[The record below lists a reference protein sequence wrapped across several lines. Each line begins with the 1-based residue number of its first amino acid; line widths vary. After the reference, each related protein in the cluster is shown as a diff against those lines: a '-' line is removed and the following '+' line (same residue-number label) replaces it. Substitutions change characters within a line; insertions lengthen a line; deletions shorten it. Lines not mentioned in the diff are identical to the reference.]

1 MERKKELP
9 ENKTN
14 HLSTVVLFAAA
25 VIWGS
30 SFFIMKDTVD
40 SFPFNY
46 LITIRFGT
54 AALLLS
60 LIFHKRLKQ
69 IDRTTVLRGLLA
81 GFTLFISYWF
91 QTAGLLETTPGKNA
105 FLTAV
110 YCVMI
115 PFLNWLF
122 FKSRPDRY
130 NVIAAFLCITGIGF
144 VSLSGD
150 LSISRG
156 DGLTLICGFCFAI
169 NMILISYYSKKTD
182 LIVLSILQFAFAALF
197 GLITAMTTEVFP
209 SEISIRTAVSIVYL
223 AVVVT
228 AIAFTFQNY
237 GIKHEDAS
245 RASIILSL
253 ESVFGVFFSVIFYH
267 EKLTVQ
273 ILIGFIIIF
282 IAVITSETKWS
293 FLRQQK

>member
-1 MERKKELP
+1 MP

-182 LIVLSILQFAFAALF
+182 LIVLSIFQFAFAALF